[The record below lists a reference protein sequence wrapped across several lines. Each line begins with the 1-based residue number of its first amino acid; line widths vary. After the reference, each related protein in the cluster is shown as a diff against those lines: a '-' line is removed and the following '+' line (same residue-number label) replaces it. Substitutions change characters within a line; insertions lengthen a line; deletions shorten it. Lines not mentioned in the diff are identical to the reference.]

1 MHHGFFLSWRT
12 LYSGNSMALWRK
24 PSILNEGSITPQG
37 DENWFLVGAGEKIHS
52 FYVKNTDIH
61 AVHNQV

>member
-1 MHHGFFLSWRT
+1 
-12 LYSGNSMALWRK
+12 MALWRK

-52 FYVKNTDIH
+52 FYVKNTDVH